1 MRRDGAPASRALV
14 ETRLAGE
21 RECCTRMWVGRVN
34 GAAKLALLSGAL
46 VACSPETPALRTAQ
60 PVTPASPNG
69 VHFGAADP
77 EEERMS
83 LVRILATPQA
93 VDGRSVFVVGYLHLE
108 FEGRLLC
115 LHKEDVEH
123 RLFANCIWTDIP
135 KTPEV
140 EALSDHYV
148 GISGKV
154 NARAQGH
161 MGMYQATVEE
171 VRRILV
177 TDGPFPSPPPVPA
190 R

>member
-1 MRRDGAPASRALV
+1 M
-14 ETRLAGE
+14 
-21 RECCTRMWVGRVN
+21 N
-34 GAAKLALLSGAL
+34 GAAKLALLSCAL
-46 VACSPETPALRTAQ
+46 VGCSPTRPALGTAQ
-60 PVTPASPNG
+60 PLTPGLPKA
-69 VHFGAADP
+69 VHLGAADP

-93 VDGRSVFVVGYLHLE
+93 VDGQSVFVVGYLHLE

-154 NARAQGH
+154 NARARGH
-161 MGMYQATVEE
+161 MGMYQATVQE
-171 VRRILV
+171 VRRIVV
-177 TDGPFPSPPPVPA
+177 TDGPLPTPPSLPS

>member
-1 MRRDGAPASRALV
+1 MLY
-14 ETRLAGE
+14 TRWCG
-21 RECCTRMWVGRVN
+21 RMN
-34 GAAKLALLSGAL
+34 GWAKLALLACAL
-46 VACSPETPALRTAQ
+46 VACSPTKPGLGPLQ
-60 PVTPASPNG
+60 PIKPDLPKAVNLGT
-69 VHFGAADP
+69 ADP

-93 VDGRSVFVVGYLHLE
+93 VDGRSVLVVGYLHLE

-123 RLFANCIWTDIP
+123 RLFENCIWTDIP

-148 GISGKV
+148 GISGRM
-154 NARAQGH
+154 NARARGH
-161 MGMYQATVEE
+161 MGMYQATVQE
-171 VRRILV
+171 VRRIVV
-177 TDGPFPSPPPVPA
+177 TDGPLPTPPPLPA